1 MVFFAVAREG
11 LETVFFLL
19 AVFQQSEGP
28 GAPIGALLGLML
40 AIVVGFLI
48 YSGSMRLNLS
58 RVLPLDR
65 PVHSGGR
72 RRHSRQLGAG
82 AA

>member
-28 GAPIGALLGLML
+28 AHRLAPCSAWSWRSSS
-40 AIVVGFLI
+40 V
-48 YSGSMRLNLS
+48 S
-58 RVLPLDR
+58 
-65 PVHSGGR
+65 
-72 RRHSRQLGAG
+72 
-82 AA
+82 